1 MIDILPQECIY
12 LILDYLFDK
21 SIFSINPSTSISDK
35 TYNIDWKK
43 KLSDLQVYRWSNNS
57 VKGNIFPTFKC
68 IIPLLLT
75 SKEMYHV
82 FSNKYIWTSI
92 CSQEFRK
99 GQPYKNPPLNPKQF
113 LFKKAKQ
120 VLQSRYK
127 KILSCE
133 IGKAE
138 EFTIRLKRADD
149 QITMLDKALSSSCSD
164 DEKITIPKGY
174 INIFGYVASTNKI
187 KLHRNEVEREH
198 NFYIN
203 VKRKL
208 LQKQS
213 GSTVQTLKD
222 ILDKFH

>member
-1 MIDILPQECIY
+1 
-12 LILDYLFDK
+12 
-21 SIFSINPSTSISDK
+21 
-35 TYNIDWKK
+35 
-43 KLSDLQVYRWSNNS
+43 
-57 VKGNIFPTFKC
+57 
-68 IIPLLLT
+68 
-75 SKEMYHV
+75 MYHV

-203 VKRKL
+203 VKRKI

>member
-12 LILDYLFDK
+12 LILDSLFDK
-21 SIFSINPSTSISDK
+21 SIFSINLSSILDK

-43 KLSDLQVYRWSNNS
+43 KLSDLQVYRWSNHS

-75 SKEMYHV
+75 SKEMYHI
-82 FSNKYIWTSI
+82 FSTEYIWTSI

-99 GQPYKNPPLNPKQF
+99 GKPYKNPPPNPKQF

-127 KILSCE
+127 KILSSE
-133 IGKAE
+133 IAKSG
-138 EFTIRLKRADD
+138 EFTRRLKRADD
-149 QITMLDKALSSSCSD
+149 QITILDKVISSSCSD

-174 INIFGYVASTNKI
+174 INIFGYVARTNKI
-187 KLHRNEVEREH
+187 KLHRNELEREH
-198 NFYIN
+198 EYYIN
-203 VKRKL
+203 VKNKL
-208 LQKQS
+208 LQKQAC
-213 GSTVQTLKD
+213 STVQTLKD

>member
-43 KLSDLQVYRWSNNS
+43 KLSDLQVYRWSNHS

-99 GQPYKNPPLNPKQF
+99 GQPYKNPPPNPKQF

-120 VLQSRYK
+120 VIQSRYK
-127 KILSCE
+127 NILSSE

-138 EFTIRLKRADD
+138 KFTIRLKIVDD
-149 QITMLDKALSSSCSD
+149 QMTLLDKAISSSFPD

-174 INIFGYVASTNKI
+174 INIYGYVASTNKI

-198 NFYIN
+198 DFYIN
-203 VKRKL
+203 VKQNL
-208 LQKQS
+208 LQKQA